1 MKSIMDVRLKRGVRI
16 PLQFRLIQS
25 GVPIVLTD
33 VLLSA
38 SVKTSRGVLVGKL
51 AVTSPDAEDG
61 LIQVYPPDTEDWPI
75 GVHRW
80 DIDLV
85 FPSGDKLSLPI
96 DEPASWEVVEDT
108 TRSTD

>member
-16 PLQFRLIQS
+16 SLQFRLVQS

-33 VLLSA
+33 VLMSA
-38 SVKTSRGVLVGKL
+38 SVKTQRGQIVGKL
-51 AVTSPDAEDG
+51 AVSSPDAEGG
-61 LIQVYPPDTEDWPI
+61 LIEVYPPDTEEWPI

-96 DEPASWEVVEDT
+96 DESASWEVVEDT